1 MVGKLQCPKC
11 TSTELDVCAY
21 ESMVVLSSDHAL
33 FTMICPVC
41 PVKVSTIQ
49 AIPAQLKAEV
59 QIAAREVG
67 AGMGRE

>member
-1 MVGKLQCPKC
+1 MRCPKC
-11 TSTELDVCAY
+11 ASDRIDVLGY

-33 FTMICPVC
+33 FTMVCPVC
-41 PVKVSTIQ
+41 AAKVSTIQ
-49 AIPAQLKAEV
+49 AIPDQLKAEV